1 MTRRDLLKLGTLSYA
16 DLLLSLQSPII
27 ALPLFPDGSKT
38 TAKETPLREIPG
50 LTDKDELPPQLWE
63 RLREATVKAFA
74 SNLGADHGNMGS
86 AVHIG
91 NRVLLTN
98 RHVVLDENNNN
109 RQLPFILVGHN
120 SYDWA
125 RVSRVWQHPSQDL
138 AVLVHEPYSY
148 IDADQPFGLTANP
161 VAQKPLVPGEVV
173 FGYDYQTD
181 IDPREGKESI
191 HRSRKIYLGKHVE
204 EIPWLPGSP
213 KNKVMFFADN
223 IDARENK
230 PSTSGGASGSSL
242 VNASGE
248 IVAITY
254 GNYVESAGEHPGIA
268 EIYRELGWDP
278 KSEMKI
284 AFAVPIAALQKYPR
298 VAKR

>member
-1 MTRRDLLKLGTLSYA
+1 MSEIREFFDSHQMTRRDLLKLGTLSYA

-161 VAQKPLVPGEVV
+161 VAQKPL
-173 FGYDYQTD
+173 F
-181 IDPREGKESI
+181 RERLSLATIIKPILIPEKVRNQFTAPEKYI
-191 HRSRKIYLGKHVE
+191 WVCTLKKFLG
-204 EIPWLPGSP
+204 
-213 KNKVMFFADN
+213 F
-223 IDARENK
+223 REAQRIK
-230 PSTSGGASGSSL
+230 
-242 VNASGE
+242 
-248 IVAITY
+248 
-254 GNYVESAGEHPGIA
+254 
-268 EIYRELGWDP
+268 
-278 KSEMKI
+278 
-284 AFAVPIAALQKYPR
+284 
-298 VAKR
+298 